1 MTIFTIKNMEIE
13 IVEKID
19 SISAYNHNYY
29 KIKPSCGDY
38 YDFYD
43 NDVIYVKSEDDTYM
57 TSVYVGKI
65 VNEKFVPAF
74 MITHEEEW

>member
-1 MTIFTIKNMEIE
+1 MTIITIKNLEIE
-13 IVEKID
+13 VVEKIE

-29 KIKPSCGDY
+29 KIKPCGNY

-43 NDVIYVKSEDDTYM
+43 NDVVYVKSEDDAYITL
-57 TSVYVGKI
+57 VYVGKI

-74 MITHEEEW
+74 MMAYEEEW

>member
-1 MTIFTIKNMEIE
+1 MTLFSIKNIEIE
-13 IVEKID
+13 IVEHIK

-43 NDVIYVKSEDDTYM
+43 NDIAYIESYDDEAIQSVID
-57 TSVYVGKI
+57 G
-65 VNEKFVPAF
+65 KFVPAF
-74 MITHEEEW
+74 MATYDEGWDV